1 MLIKALLI
9 SLSLAILA
17 GCSSSQT
24 NYSATSTGIRE
35 QGNASFYADKYHGRL
50 TASGEKF
57 DQQAMTAAHK
67 QLPFNSKVKVTNTAN
82 NRSVVVRVNDR
93 GPFIP
98 GRIIDLTK
106 HAFEQLAE
114 PSSGVINVT
123 VEVID

>member
-1 MLIKALLI
+1 MIKPLLI

-17 GCSSSQT
+17 GCSSSPAS
-24 NYSATSTGIRE
+24 YSDANTGITE
-35 QGNASFYADKYHGRL
+35 QGKASFYADKYHGRL

-82 NRSVVVRVNDR
+82 NRAVVVRVNDR
-93 GPFIP
+93 GPFIR

-114 PSSGVINVT
+114 PNLGVINVT

>member
-1 MLIKALLI
+1 MLIKPLLI

-17 GCSSSQT
+17 GCSSSPA
-24 NYSATSTGIRE
+24 NYAETITGVTE
-35 QGNASFYADKYHGRL
+35 QGKASFYADKYHGRL

-82 NRSVVVRVNDR
+82 NRAVVVRVNDR
-93 GPFIP
+93 GPFIR

-114 PSSGVINVT
+114 PNLGVINVT

>member
-1 MLIKALLI
+1 MIKALLI

-17 GCSSSQT
+17 GCSSSSAS
-24 NYSATSTGIRE
+24 YSDANTGITE
-35 QGNASFYADKYHGRL
+35 QGKASFYADKYHGRL
-50 TASGEKF
+50 TASGENF

-67 QLPFNSKVKVTNTAN
+67 QLPFNSKVKVTNTTN

-93 GPFIP
+93 GPFIR

>member
-1 MLIKALLI
+1 MIKALLI
-9 SLSLAILA
+9 SLSLVILA
-17 GCSSSQT
+17 GCSSSPT
-24 NYSATSTGIRE
+24 NYSATSTDIRE

-93 GPFIP
+93 GPFIR